1 MSKHSHARKIAHK
14 KEAEAKKRGQIF
26 SKLAREIFIAVRE
39 GGPNPE
45 ANSRLVAVL
54 EKARSFNMPNENVQ
68 RAIER
73 ALGKEG
79 EKLEEVLFEGYGPE
93 GIAVIVEGITDNKN
107 RAVAEIKNLFSKF
120 NGKVVPEGSIR
131 WMFERKGC
139 LRVKIDEQKEEFQKK
154 EDLELLAIE
163 AGGEDLDWD
172 ENTLEIYTKIE
183 DLQDVKKIL
192 LEKGV
197 KVEEESIDWIPKQK
211 VKVPEEK
218 KEKIEN
224 FFEALDELDF
234 VNEIYSNLE

>member
-1 MSKHSHARKIAHK
+1 MAKHSHARKVAHK

-26 SKLAREIFIAVRE
+26 SKLAREIFVAVRE

-45 ANSRLVAVL
+45 LNSRLAMVI
-54 EKARSFNMPNENVQ
+54 EKARTFNMPNENIQ

-73 ALGKEG
+73 AMGKEG
-79 EKLEEVLFEGYGPE
+79 EKLEEILFEGYGPE
-93 GIAVIVEGITDNKN
+93 GIAVIVEGIVDNKN

-120 NGKVVPEGSIR
+120 NGKIVPEGSIK

-139 LRVKIDEQKEEFQKK
+139 LRIKPEEQKEEFQKK

-163 AGGEDLDWD
+163 AGGEDFDWD
-172 ENTLEIYTKIE
+172 ENTLEIYTTIE
-183 DLQDVKKIL
+183 DLKNVKNFL
-192 LEKGV
+192 LEKGI
-197 KVEEESIDWIPKQK
+197 KIAEETIEWIPKQK

-224 FFEALDELDF
+224 FFEALDDLDF
-234 VNEIYSNLE
+234 VNEIYSNME